1 MTENSRD
8 EGKLVSVLEA
18 RDELEA
24 ITIQAFLESQG
35 IDAAIRSRQIPMYDE
50 IARSWNPVWGYV
62 LVMEENHDRA
72 EELIMEYIDSCSSCE
87 GIEEGDIPEGD
98 MDT

>member
-35 IDAAIRSRQIPMYDE
+35 IDAAIRSRQIPMYDG
-50 IARSWNPVWGYV
+50 IARVWNPVWGYV
-62 LVMEENHDRA
+62 MVMEENHDRA
-72 EELIMEYIDSCSSCE
+72 EALIMEYIDSCSSSE
-87 GIEEGDIPEGD
+87 GIEEEDFSEGNMDI
-98 MDT
+98 

>member
-1 MTENSRD
+1 MTENDRD

-35 IDAAIRSRQIPMYDE
+35 IDAAVRSRQIPMYDG
-50 IARSWNPVWGYV
+50 IARVWNPVWGYV

-72 EELIMEYIDSCSSCE
+72 EELIMEYIDSCGSNE
-87 GIEEGDIPEGD
+87 GNEEEDVSEVDI
-98 MDT
+98 DT

>member
-1 MTENSRD
+1 MTENSSD

-35 IDAAIRSRQIPMYDE
+35 INAAIRSRQIPMYDG
-50 IARSWNPVWGYV
+50 IARVWNPVWGYV
-62 LVMEENHDRA
+62 MVMDENHDRA
-72 EELIMEYIDSCSSCE
+72 EKLIMEYLDSCSAGE
-87 GIEEGDIPEGD
+87 GITEENFPEE
-98 MDT
+98 DTDT

>member
-1 MTENSRD
+1 MTENDRD

-35 IDAAIRSRQIPMYDE
+35 IDAAIRSRQIPMYDG
-50 IARSWNPVWGYV
+50 IARVWNPVWGYV

-72 EELIMEYIDSCSSCE
+72 AELIMEYIDSCSSNE
-87 GIEEGDIPEGD
+87 GNEEEDVSEVDI
-98 MDT
+98 DT

>member
-1 MTENSRD
+1 MTENISD

-24 ITIQAFLESQG
+24 ITIRAFLESQG
-35 IDAAIRSRQIPMYDE
+35 IESAIRSRQIPMYDG
-50 IARSWNPVWGYV
+50 IARVWNPVWGYV

-72 EELIMEYIDSCSSCE
+72 EELIMEYIDLCSSND
-87 GIEEGDIPEGD
+87 GVEEKDLSEMDI
-98 MDT
+98 DT

>member
-1 MTENSRD
+1 MTENSND
-8 EGKLVSVLEA
+8 ESKLVSVLEA

-35 IDAAIRSRQIPMYDE
+35 IDAAIRSRQIPMYDG
-50 IARSWNPVWGYV
+50 IARVWNPIWGYV

-72 EELIMEYIDSCSSCE
+72 EELIKDYIDSCSGE
-87 GIEEGDIPEGD
+87 GTEEEDSSERDI
-98 MDT
+98 DT

>member
-1 MTENSRD
+1 MTENSND
-8 EGKLVSVLEA
+8 EAKLVSVLEA

-35 IDAAIRSRQIPMYDE
+35 IDAAIRSRQIPMYDG
-50 IARSWNPVWGYV
+50 IARVWNPIWGYV

-72 EELIMEYIDSCSSCE
+72 EELIMEYIDSCSSSE
-87 GIEEGDIPEGD
+87 EIEEEDFSERD

>member
-1 MTENSRD
+1 MTENDRD
-8 EGKLVSVLEA
+8 EGKLVSVLKA

-35 IDAAIRSRQIPMYDE
+35 IDAAIRSRQIPMYDG
-50 IARSWNPVWGYV
+50 IAKAWNPVWGYV

-72 EELIMEYIDSCSSCE
+72 EELIMEYIDSCADSE
-87 GIEEGDIPEGD
+87 DIDKED
-98 MDT
+98 YSQTDIDT

>member
-1 MTENSRD
+1 MTEKDRD

-24 ITIQAFLESQG
+24 FTIQAFLESQG
-35 IDAAIRSRQIPMYDE
+35 IDAAIRSRQIPMYDG
-50 IARSWNPVWGYV
+50 IAKVWNPVWGYV

-72 EELIMEYIDSCSSCE
+72 EELIREYIDSCGSAE
-87 GIEEGDIPEGD
+87 GIEEEDISEK
-98 MDT
+98 DTDT